1 MQIDPAIARLRHD
14 PAPQQRAQTALERTR
29 TAWRS
34 EPQVAALCVELER
47 YGANSALA
55 DCPLLACLVADF
67 DFAHRVVGSLV
78 TLLARQLVEQP
89 LGHVPLRHQYAPG
102 LAVLQ
107 LAEASGA
114 TLSLLCYEARAAADA
129 GPAQTVCFGGGER
142 HELCLAGTAEA
153 RFFEVLR
160 EQPDRADLDC
170 QDRLIVRGDALTFTS
185 PHRTRIVD
193 RPLRRMV
200 MLRVSRGDRILAP
213 ACEYRIAD
221 GALVHRA
228 SGDRAESRDE
238 MAAAVLGAL
247 GRSDAA
253 PVLAGIA
260 RSSASEH
267 LRWRMLCEALALD
280 TAAGF
285 AALTAIAGDVADVL
299 AAPAGALRARLIEG
313 HPSLTALS
321 GPCLA

>member
-1 MQIDPAIARLRHD
+1 MRIDPAIARLRRD
-14 PAPQQRAQTALERTR
+14 PAPQQRAQAALERAR

-34 EPQVAALCVELER
+34 EPQVAALCDELER
-47 YGANSALA
+47 YGAGAALA
-55 DCPLLACLVADF
+55 DCPLLDCLVADF
-67 DFAHRVVGSLV
+67 AFAHRVVGSLV
-78 TLLARQLVEQP
+78 TRLARRLVGQP

-107 LAEASGA
+107 LAEAGDA
-114 TLSLLCYEARAAADA
+114 TLSLLCYEARPPADA
-129 GPAQTVCFGGGER
+129 GPAQTVCFDGGER

-160 EQPDRADLDC
+160 EHPNRADLDC
-170 QDRLIVRGDALTFTS
+170 QDRLIVSGDALTFTS
-185 PHRTRIVD
+185 RHRTRIVD

-200 MLRVSRGDRILAP
+200 MLRLSRGDRVLAP
-213 ACEYRIAD
+213 AREYRIVD

-267 LRWRMLCEALALD
+267 LRWRLLCEALALD
-280 TAAGF
+280 TATGF
-285 AALTAIAGDVADVL
+285 AALTAIAGDVADGL
-299 AAPAGALRARLIEG
+299 AAPSGALRANLIER

-321 GPCLA
+321 PPCPA